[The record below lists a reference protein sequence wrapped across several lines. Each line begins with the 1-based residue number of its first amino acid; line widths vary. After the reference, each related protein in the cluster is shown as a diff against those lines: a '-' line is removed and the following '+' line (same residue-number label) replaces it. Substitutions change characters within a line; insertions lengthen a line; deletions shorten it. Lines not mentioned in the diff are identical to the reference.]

1 MGQERVITVK
11 VNSKEAQ
18 ASLDS
23 LTSTLEEQVKITRE
37 FEKELIDL
45 EEQLKKT
52 PKNSL
57 AAQKDLKDK
66 IDNLK
71 TAIKDQK
78 VAVRELSDERKKA
91 DKVVQ
96 ESTAVQADL
105 TEEVTKN
112 GGAMAILN
120 QLTGGLAQQFK
131 DSYEAIQ
138 LSSKGLKGFRAAL
151 VATGIGAAVV
161 AIGLLAENWDKVKSA
176 LSGTTAQQQKYND
189 AVGEA
194 NIAANE
200 ASRNAKNLQQI
211 VLDESA
217 SYGARNQALGEL
229 KKLMPGINDLT
240 LESANLTD
248 KLTSS
253 TNLYIQAVEAR
264 AKAEAFSKIIAEE
277 EANIIREQNK
287 ALSEQVDTWDFLE
300 AGIKSFGNA
309 TSVATNLAG
318 EGIEKQNSKVEK
330 SQQIIDKLKTK
341 YTEALTTALDFENKV
356 ATTTEAVTQRVV
368 QTAVDTTTRGI
379 AIVGGFVTS
388 LSKNAALA
396 MTDLAKK
403 NESNQIAMSD
413 AQLERMNNELKWAE
427 TTESEKAA
435 IYAQG
440 FNNLAAILGEESAA
454 GKAAA
459 VAGALISTYQSATD
473 SYKSLAGI
481 PIVGPALGFAAA
493 GAATAAG
500 LANVKAITST
510 KTPQIAGR
518 GSANVSAPATSSA
531 PSPPQIN
538 VVGSSS
544 TNQLANVIAGQS
556 QEPVKAYVV
565 SSEVSTA
572 QSLERNIVKG
582 ASI

>member
-1 MGQERVITVK
+1 MAQERVITIK
-11 VNSKEAQ
+11 
-18 ASLDS
+18 LDS
-23 LTSTLEEQVKITRE
+23 KQAQKNLDDLTLTLEEQVSITKE
-37 FEKELIDL
+37 FEKELIQL

-71 TAIKDQK
+71 NSIKDQK
-78 VAVRELSDERKKA
+78 LAVKDLSDERKKA
-91 DKVVQ
+91 DKVVK
-96 ESTAVQADL
+96 ESTVVQADL

-161 AIGLLAENWDKVKSA
+161 AIGLLAENWDKVKGA
-176 LSGTTAQQQKYND
+176 LIGLTAEQQKYNE

-194 NIAANE
+194 NVAANE
-200 ASRNAKNLQQI
+200 ASRNAKTLQEL

-217 SYGARNQALGEL
+217 SYGARNQALNEL
-229 KKLMPGINDLT
+229 KKLMPSINDLT

-253 TNLYIQAVEAR
+253 TNLYIEAVEAR

-309 TSVATNLAG
+309 TTIATQLAG
-318 EGIEKQNSKVEK
+318 EGIDKQNTKVEK
-330 SQQIIDKLKTK
+330 SQQVIDALKTK
-341 YTEALTTALDFENKV
+341 YKESLTTALELENQIG
-356 ATTTEAVTQRVV
+356 ATSEIVTQRIV
-368 QTAVDTTTRGI
+368 QTAIDTTTQGL
-379 AIVGGFVTS
+379 AIVGNFVTT
-388 LSKNAALA
+388 LSETTANAMA
-396 MTDLAKK
+396 DLAKK

-413 AQLERMNNELKWAE
+413 AELQRMENELKWAE
-427 TTESEKAA
+427 TSETEKAA

-459 VAGALISTYQSATD
+459 IAGALISTYQSATD
-473 SYKSLAGI
+473 SYKSLSGI

-493 GAATAAG
+493 GAAVSAG
-500 LANVKAITST
+500 LANVKAIQST

-518 GSANVSAPATSSA
+518 GSANVSAPSTPSA
-531 PSPPQIN
+531 PTPPQIN
-538 VVGSSS
+538 VVGNTG
-544 TNQLANVIAGQS
+544 TNQLADILSNQ
-556 QEPVKAYVV
+556 QPVKAYVV
-565 SSEVSTA
+565 SSDVTTA
-572 QSLERNIVKG
+572 QSLERNIVSS

>member
-356 ATTTEAVTQRVV
+356 ATTTEAVTQRVA

>member
-1 MGQERVITVK
+1 
-11 VNSKEAQ
+11 
-18 ASLDS
+18 
-23 LTSTLEEQVKITRE
+23 
-37 FEKELIDL
+37 
-45 EEQLKKT
+45 
-52 PKNSL
+52 
-57 AAQKDLKDK
+57 
-66 IDNLK
+66 
-71 TAIKDQK
+71 
-78 VAVRELSDERKKA
+78 
-91 DKVVQ
+91 
-96 ESTAVQADL
+96 
-105 TEEVTKN
+105 
-112 GGAMAILN
+112 
-120 QLTGGLAQQFK
+120 
-131 DSYEAIQ
+131 
-138 LSSKGLKGFRAAL
+138 
-151 VATGIGAAVV
+151 
-161 AIGLLAENWDKVKSA
+161 
-176 LSGTTAQQQKYND
+176 
-189 AVGEA
+189 
-194 NIAANE
+194 
-200 ASRNAKNLQQI
+200 
-211 VLDESA
+211 
-217 SYGARNQALGEL
+217 
-229 KKLMPGINDLT
+229 MPGINDLT

-356 ATTTEAVTQRVV
+356 ATTTEAVTQRVA